1 MYSENGVLVDFDEVI
16 KLIENADVFAVG
28 FSSFSERLLVDARSN
43 DNETPLV
50 QVVQAKNSA
59 QERIRWLN
67 RRRPSLGQP
76 QTFSFVSWPHSPAFL
91 LESGMWDLIRDRVG
105 SIADPNVETQC
116 GIALRRLENLDR
128 EAMIDLI
135 QGDKCMTLWPSAA
148 N

>member
-43 DNETPLV
+43 DNETALV
-50 QVVQAKNSA
+50 QVVQPTNSA
-59 QERIRWLN
+59 QERSRWLN

-76 QTFSFVSWPHSPAFL
+76 QTFSFVSWPHSPRFL
-91 LESGMWDLIRDRVG
+91 LDSGIWDRIRTRVG
-105 SIADPNVETQC
+105 SDAEANVETQC
-116 GIALRRLENLDR
+116 GIAFRRLENLDH
-128 EAMIDLI
+128 EAMLDLVK
-135 QGDKCMTLWPSAA
+135 GEKCMTLWPSA

>member
-43 DNETPLV
+43 DNETALV
-50 QVVQAKNSA
+50 QVVQPKNSA

-91 LESGMWDLIRDRVG
+91 LDSGIWDRIRSRVH
-105 SIADPNVETQC
+105 SDTEANVETQC
-116 GIALRRLENLDR
+116 GIAFRHLENLDR
-128 EAMIDLI
+128 EAMMDLVK
-135 QGDKCMTLWPSAA
+135 GDKCMTLWPSA